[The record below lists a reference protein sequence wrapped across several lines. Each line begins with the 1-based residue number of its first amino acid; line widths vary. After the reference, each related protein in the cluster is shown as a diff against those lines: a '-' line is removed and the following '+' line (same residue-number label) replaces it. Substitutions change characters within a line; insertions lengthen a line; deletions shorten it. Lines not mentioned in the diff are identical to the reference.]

1 MPGSCQLNISE
12 GRVHQQVHL
21 LEYGTGGKEGETSVS
36 TAQKVQA
43 QKRQKK
49 VVNGVEIDET
59 IGSATSVL
67 EDRRE
72 QCKFWSELPWFA

>member
-1 MPGSCQLNISE
+1 MPGSGQLNISE

-21 LEYGTGGKEGETSVS
+21 LEYGTGGKEGETPMS
-36 TAQKVQA
+36 TPQKVQA

-49 VVNGVEIDET
+49 VVNGVEINET
-59 IGSATSVL
+59 IGSATSRL

-72 QCKFWSELPWFA
+72 Q